1 MKEIKVF
8 VVLGE
13 IEYEGDFLV
22 GVYSSKEKAQAVI
35 ERHEAAE
42 NHYDDYRI
50 VESGIDD
57 NCVKKEEKTMPN
69 NSDLDPQNP
78 SHSLAHQTPEEQP
91 YDGGG
96 WPGDGSG
103 MDDLADYNQAEADDY
118 CNE

>member
-42 NHYDDYRI
+42 NLESWMNYDDYRI

-57 NCVKKEEKTMPN
+57 DYK
-69 NSDLDPQNP
+69 DL
-78 SHSLAHQTPEEQP
+78 
-91 YDGGG
+91 
-96 WPGDGSG
+96 
-103 MDDLADYNQAEADDY
+103 
-118 CNE
+118 